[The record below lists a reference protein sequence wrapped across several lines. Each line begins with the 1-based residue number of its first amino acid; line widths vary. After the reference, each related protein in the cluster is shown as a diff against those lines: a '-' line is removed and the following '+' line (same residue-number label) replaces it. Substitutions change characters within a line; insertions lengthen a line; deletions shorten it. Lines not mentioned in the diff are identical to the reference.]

1 MFGEAFLCGA
11 CMQCVCV
18 CVYEWVGVCCDV
30 CVFVHLFVWMLVCV
44 VCVVYVVCACVHV
57 YFN

>member
-11 CMQCVCV
+11 CMRCVCV

-44 VCVVYVVCACVHV
+44 VYVVCACVHV